1 MAICH
6 GLNVTKPGQR
16 LQYGVMKLSRREFMK
31 AAVLAPALL
40 NWDVHGASVSE
51 LRIGVCADPHQ
62 DIMHDAQERLRRFI
76 DTAKQERLDFIIQL
90 GDFCRPY
97 EKNRGFL
104 DIWEAFPG
112 PRYHTLGNHDNDG
125 GFKWSEVLAFW
136 KMPERYYS
144 FDRAGWHFVVL
155 DGNEIKPGTRAPG
168 YPRYVGSE
176 QLNWLRLDLKK
187 TQSPTILF
195 SHQSLEDPGG
205 VENSAEVRAILE
217 QANQEAGWQKVGAS
231 LSGHHH
237 IDYAT
242 QIAGIHYLQINS
254 MSYQWLGEKFQHLR
268 YSAEVDKAY
277 PYIKY
282 TVPYRDPL
290 FAILSLSAEGLKIT
304 GRRSEFVGPSPW
316 ELGMAEVKGTSKSKE
331 RLVPR
336 ISDRSLRLD
345 TRG

>member
-1 MAICH
+1 
-6 GLNVTKPGQR
+6 
-16 LQYGVMKLSRREFMK
+16 MKLSRREFMK
-31 AAVLAPALL
+31 AVVLAPALFSL
-40 NWDVHGASVSE
+40 DVQGASVSE

-62 DIMHDAQERLRRFI
+62 DIMHDAPDRLRRFI

-104 DIWEAFPG
+104 DIWEDFPG

-155 DGNEIKPGTRAPG
+155 DGNEIKPGKRAPG
-168 YPRYVGSE
+168 YPRYVGPE
-176 QLNWLRLDLKK
+176 QREWLRLDLQK
-187 TQSPTILF
+187 TQAPTIVF
-195 SHQSLEDPGG
+195 SHQSLEDPDG
-205 VENSAEVRAILE
+205 VENGPEIRAILE
-217 QANQEAGWQKVGAS
+217 QANQEAGWRKVGAS
-231 LSGHHH
+231 MSGHHH
-237 IDYAT
+237 IDFAT

-254 MSYQWLGEKFQHLR
+254 MSYQWLGEKFQHVR

-282 TVPYRDPL
+282 TAPYRDSL
-290 FAILSLSAEGLKIT
+290 FAILGLSAAGLKIT

-316 ELGMAEVKGTSKSKE
+316 DLGLEEVNDSSRSRE
-331 RLVPR
+331 RMVPW
-336 ISDRSLRLD
+336 ISDRALPVN
-345 TRG
+345 TGG